1 MAATARNPD
10 RLKDLVEQFGD
21 QILRLRLDVIDRTSV
36 QAAVQ
41 AAHAHFGQLD
51 VIVNN
56 AGYGLFGAIEEV
68 SEVDVNEIIVRPIGQ
83 SG

>member
-56 AGYGLFGAIEEV
+56 AGYGLFRAIEEV